1 MTVREAL
8 QAKYNKGEVNFKELN
23 NLYKRFENILDL
35 DKDVYNTLY
44 NTFKDNKTMNELIEG
59 IHKQIFITVSKPLNP
74 SYTDYT
80 IELDDTDFH
89 PVYDPK
95 YKTVTIRRR

>member
-1 MTVREAL
+1 
-8 QAKYNKGEVNFKELN
+8 
-23 NLYKRFENILDL
+23 
-35 DKDVYNTLY
+35 
-44 NTFKDNKTMNELIEG
+44 MNELIEG